1 MTDIVDRQTRSRIMS
16 RIGGRDTKP
25 EIAVRSGLHRL
36 GFRFSLH
43 RKDLPGKPDIVLP
56 AYQTV
61 IFVHGCFWHCHQ
73 GCDYFR
79 MPKSN
84 KRFWKKKLL
93 GNRKRDQK
101 NIDLLLREGWFVAVV
116 WECLIRDRTD
126 EQIGGAVL
134 RVGEWVA
141 RTKYKRRRVEFST

>member
-56 AYQTV
+56 AYDTV
-61 IFVHGCFWHCHQ
+61 IFVHGCFWHCHHQ
-73 GCDYFR
+73 CKYFR

-84 KRFWKKKLL
+84 KRFWREKLD
-93 GNRKRDQK
+93 GNKKRDQK
-101 NIDLLLREGWFVAVV
+101 SVELLIEAGWYVGTV
-116 WECLIRDRTD
+116 WECLIRNRTQ
-126 EQIGGAVL
+126 EQIDLSVSQLAK
-134 RVGEWVA
+134 WIA
-141 RTKYKRRRVEFST
+141 RETYKRRTLEIP